1 MQKAL
6 QKSVQKNGRD
16 AVTFAMQTDDAEWDA
31 VSHADEYAEI
41 RADKR
46 AAYVQT
52 RMQPQLGDLSIAPVV
67 QTFL

>member
-1 MQKAL
+1 LFFEIQNNA
-6 QKSVQKNGRD
+6 N
-16 AVTFAMQTDDAEWDA
+16 AE
-31 VSHADEYAEI
+31 SYAEI

-52 RMQPQLGDLSIAPVV
+52 RMQPQLGDLSIASVV